1 MRYLLAGALAVAGVA
16 GCSRAGEKETI
27 GAARDTVVT
36 PRQTADTTIIKTD
49 TTVTVDSTVKRGEGE
64 THTDTVKVDSTRSQ

>member
-1 MRYLLAGALAVAGVA
+1 MRYLLAGALALAGVV

-27 GAARDTVVT
+27 GAARDTVIT

>member
-1 MRYLLAGALAVAGVA
+1 MRYLLAGALAIAGVA

>member
-1 MRYLLAGALAVAGVA
+1 MRYLLAGALAIAGVA

-27 GAARDTVVT
+27 GAARDTVIT

-64 THTDTVKVDSTRSQ
+64 THTDTVKLDSTRSQ

>member
-49 TTVTVDSTVKRGEGE
+49 TTVTVDTTVKRGEGE

>member
-1 MRYLLAGALAVAGVA
+1 MRYLLAGALAIAGVA

-27 GAARDTVVT
+27 GAARDTVIT

-49 TTVTVDSTVKRGEGE
+49 TTVTVDTTVKRGEDE